1 MTQRHIPVLSFRK
14 HEEERERERGQE
26 NNSDADEV
34 KGGMEKK

>member
-14 HEEERERERGQE
+14 REERERGQE

-34 KGGMEKK
+34 KGGMEKIK